1 MCVYVHAYMYAC
13 VRACVRACAACVC
26 RCTHACSFSMRP
38 RLSGSRLSRLR
49 LRSSDRRYLATY
61 TSPSSFVSLREQ
73 SGRSHLA
80 SALSHLHRRPA
91 PRAATGAKGDA
102 TADGC
107 DAWAPVDG
115 EYSEYPSRAP
125 RSVPCPLGADRTY
138 LFLSRDSS
146 SSSRRLPKNV
156 RGSASISFAL
166 RCSVC
171 HTSQRCIPRARSS
184 HIHRTRA
191 HARTLSVFR
200 CGMRSGRAP
209 SLQWSS
215 HSSESTCGGLNVR
228 RGVPLRG

>member
-1 MCVYVHAYMYAC
+1 MHVCVYVHMYAS
-13 VRACVRACAACVC
+13 VRACAACMC

-73 SGRSHLA
+73 CRRPPKRSTRSHLA
-80 SALSHLHRRPA
+80 SALSHLP
-91 PRAATGAKGDA
+91 ATGAIGDA

-125 RSVPCPLGADRTY
+125 CSVGARWGRPD

-171 HTSQRCIPRARSS
+171 HTSQRYIPRTSTALT
-184 HIHRTRA
+184 RTRA
-191 HARTLSVFR
+191 
-200 CGMRSGRAP
+200 P
-209 SLQWSS
+209 
-215 HSSESTCGGLNVR
+215 
-228 RGVPLRG
+228 